1 MAYPEWVEKQRRP
14 GTHIHCIRGKYY
26 LYEVTSV
33 YDKEKKRA
41 RAITKGY
48 LGRITEEGLIPPR
61 KKPNEEESKYSVKE
75 YGASSVLLE
84 MGANIHAKLKEVFPN
99 RFLVEIREEDG
110 SRKKVSIEVRG
121 SDYKHIAN
129 DILNNHVIPANKVN
143 KLSKQIN
150 NSYCRKTSWLYK
162 KRKDNIDKFY
172 YMKVKG
178 RRLYFN
184 IARHKTQS
192 NGKIKYVYRIH
203 SIKKNCK

>member
-1 MAYPEWVEKQRRP
+1 MNGGGAASTGAGKGITNHIKSAIGRQRDQ
-14 GTHIHCIRGKYY
+14 
-26 LYEVTSV
+26 LTS
-33 YDKEKKRA
+33 
-41 RAITKGY
+41 
-48 LGRITEEGLIPPR
+48 
-61 KKPNEEESKYSVKE
+61 
-75 YGASSVLLE
+75 
-84 MGANIHAKLKEVFPN
+84 KLKEVFPN
-99 RFLVEIREEDG
+99 RFRVEIREEDG

-129 DILNNHVIPANKVN
+129 DILNNHIIPANKVN

-150 NSYCRKTSWLYK
+150 NSYCRKTSGLYK

-184 IARHKTQS
+184 IARHKTKS
-192 NGKIKYVYRIH
+192 KGKIKYVYRIH